1 VIFRSEADR
10 TLSSMLIKTSIGGVR
25 LEYEAFAGT
34 ASTKLHS
41 CKLFAIERG
50 MQKTEIVAGL
60 PWLHTKPERAI
71 FLELG
76 FACVYAV
83 GPTGGR
89 PLRISWA
96 KQLGEKLKEL
106 QPGCWKELQVH
117 DVAWTVGDMLA
128 VRLLNETTGM
138 LDKAK
143 RRLAGDWFDVT
154 P

>member
-1 VIFRSEADR
+1 
-10 TLSSMLIKTSIGGVR
+10 
-25 LEYEAFAGT
+25 
-34 ASTKLHS
+34 
-41 CKLFAIERG
+41 

-71 FLELG
+71 YLELG

-106 QPGCWKELQVH
+106 QPGCWKELQIH

-128 VRLLNETTGM
+128 IRLLNETAGI

-143 RRLAGDWFDVT
+143 RRLTGDWFDVT
-154 P
+154 PEFAQQALRLAAEKCGVPTFTHADMLDKVRAERKRRIAILQ

>member
-1 VIFRSEADR
+1 
-10 TLSSMLIKTSIGGVR
+10 
-25 LEYEAFAGT
+25 
-34 ASTKLHS
+34 
-41 CKLFAIERG
+41 
-50 MQKTEIVAGL
+50 MQKTDFIAGL

-128 VRLLNETTGM
+128 VRLLNETAGI

-143 RRLAGDWFDVT
+143 RRLTGDWFDVT
-154 P
+154 PEFAKQALRLATEKTGLPTFTHAEMLDKVRAERKRRIAILQ

>member
-1 VIFRSEADR
+1 
-10 TLSSMLIKTSIGGVR
+10 
-25 LEYEAFAGT
+25 
-34 ASTKLHS
+34 
-41 CKLFAIERG
+41 
-50 MQKTEIVAGL
+50 MQKTEIAYGL
-60 PWLHTKPERAI
+60 PWLQSKPERAI

-96 KQLGEKLKEL
+96 KQLRDKLVDL

-117 DVAWTVGDMLA
+117 DVRWTAGDMLA
-128 VRLLNETTGM
+128 IRLLNEATAL

-143 RRLAGDWFDVT
+143 RRLTGDWFDVT
-154 P
+154 PEFAQQILRFAADKSGIPTFSHAEMLDKVRAARRSRIEAAMKS